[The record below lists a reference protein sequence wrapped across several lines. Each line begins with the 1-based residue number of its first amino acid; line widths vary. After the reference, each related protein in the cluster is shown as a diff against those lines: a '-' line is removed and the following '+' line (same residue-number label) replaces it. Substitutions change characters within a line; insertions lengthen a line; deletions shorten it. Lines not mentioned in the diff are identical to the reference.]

1 MQKVTK
7 ALLDK
12 KSSLLAKIIF
22 VAYSIFIGVATL
34 IPTSVLSSGK
44 KSWLSNIEIENGDK
58 VVHAALFFIFSFC
71 FYYSGWAK
79 SKLSLLLI
87 PFLIGILIECLQALL
102 GWGRTFDVWD
112 ILANSIGSL
121 LAFWAIQFIFQS
133 NQNHST

>member
-34 IPTSVLSSGK
+34 IPTSVLSSGN

-58 VVHAALFFIFSFC
+58 VVHTALFFIFSFC

-87 PFLIGILIECLQALL
+87 PFIIGILIECLQALL

-121 LAFWAIQFIFQS
+121 LAFWVIQFIFQS

>member
-34 IPTSVLSSGK
+34 IPTSVLSSEK
-44 KSWLSNIEIENGDK
+44 KSWLLNIEIENGDK
-58 VVHAALFFIFSFC
+58 VVHTALFFIFSFC

-87 PFLIGILIECLQALL
+87 PFIIGILIECLQALL

>member
-112 ILANSIGSL
+112 ILANCIGSL
-121 LAFWAIQFIFQS
+121 VAFWVIQFIFQS

>member
-121 LAFWAIQFIFQS
+121 VAFWVIQFIFQS

>member
-87 PFLIGILIECLQALL
+87 PFIIGILIECLQALL